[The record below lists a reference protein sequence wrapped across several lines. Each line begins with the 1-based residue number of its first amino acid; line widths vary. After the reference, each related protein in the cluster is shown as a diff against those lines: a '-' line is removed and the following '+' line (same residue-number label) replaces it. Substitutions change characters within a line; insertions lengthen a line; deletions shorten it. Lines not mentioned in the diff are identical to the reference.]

1 MSYTRLILGPGKA
14 WPKEPMDTFLDLRPF
29 DRVDIVHDLNALPW
43 PVVTSSYDEIS
54 AIHVVEHLD
63 SLVSFMDECWR
74 VLKPGGTLYI
84 ETPLA
89 GANVD
94 LEFADPTHRRCY
106 RKHTFI
112 NYFTRQG
119 IECFGYT
126 DRAWCIL
133 HVDPKQGQPDVLVF
147 HGTPLKA
154 P

>member
-1 MSYTRLILGPGKA
+1 MTYKRLIVGPGKA
-14 WPKEPMDTFLDLRPF
+14 WPKEAMDTFLDLRPF
-29 DRVDIVHDLNALPW
+29 AGVDLVHDLNRLPW
-43 PVVTSSYDEIS
+43 PPEDNSFDEVS

-63 SLVSFMDECWR
+63 SLLDFMNECWR

-89 GANVD
+89 GANPD

-106 RKHTFI
+106 RKHSFI

-119 IECFGYT
+119 IEAFGYT

-133 HVDPKQGQPDVLVF
+133 HVDPKRDQPDVLVF
-147 HGTPLKA
+147 HGTPLKQ